1 MTAPR
6 TAARTATV
14 LGAATALTLAGA
26 GVAMATTISPDV
38 NNQTGTVSVTFA
50 LEEGESSDLCG
61 AVLAPAASAPRV
73 AAELAGGD
81 LQGILRLFA
90 DDPHVITLEAG
101 RFVRI
106 PFVAMSRG
114 FLGSPTGTV
123 SANDVPPN
131 VYALVSICLSDRE
144 NPEFTPVVMGNPLE
158 AAQGSAETGSAEI
171 GMAVDRLVEDLEN
184 RWEELMPR

>member
-1 MTAPR
+1 PPRMCRRTLMTAPR

-131 VYALVSICLSDRE
+131 VYALVSICL
-144 NPEFTPVVMGNPLE
+144 
-158 AAQGSAETGSAEI
+158 
-171 GMAVDRLVEDLEN
+171 
-184 RWEELMPR
+184 